1 MPDEATVDRFYEISG
16 GNPLLLRALLEDCAE
31 AQDRETDVL
40 DPCVGGLPGS
50 ALTHA
55 VTTCLN
61 RSGQLAVTVAE
72 GLAVLGEA
80 PDSALLARLCG
91 LARFSAMQGLRVLRA
106 AGVVT
111 DLGFRHPVVRT
122 VVLENMVPERR
133 RELHRV
139 AARLCYLE
147 GAEASQI
154 APHLAAAA
162 RVDDPWGVGVL
173 RDAAEEALV
182 EDRDLLAIDYLE
194 LAHAFCV
201 DPRQRADIRIRSAV
215 VRQRNDPFAAQR
227 AADELLGMLRAGQ
240 LTPAQSLATADVFSG
255 CRRIDGVNEALAALR
270 GPGDGAPDGPAGRAA
285 AVIEYCPPWPGFAPG
300 TRNPAL
306 EWEGRSAQRGEE
318 GGTAAEELLRR
329 TVLTDST
336 LATVGNAVRCLVYT
350 GRPAA
355 ARHWVDV
362 FVREAERRGADGWY
376 AMFAGIRAELA
387 LMTGDLPAAE
397 RYAREGL
404 ERLPKQKLG
413 TLAGGLV
420 ATQVLALTRM
430 GEYEAGAR
438 LFEQPVPEDL
448 FTSEHGLTYLCARGY
463 YNLVTNRLSS
473 ALNDFLAIG
482 RRVRDWGIDQPQW
495 IPWRGEAAEALLR
508 LGETTEAEQLL
519 SEQLSLLPAGHERVR
534 GVTLRLFSQTVE
546 VRRRPALLVRAVAL
560 LQSAGDRL
568 QLAQALGELAESY
581 CWLGED
587 GRAWAALSQ
596 ARGLAEECGAEHL
609 REALLLHQG
618 PIRSEG
624 ARADGSYEDQ
634 LARAVAQEVVS
645 NQWDGGWRAT
655 LSNSE
660 KRVAALAAGGHTNR
674 DISSQLHITV
684 STVEQHL
691 TRIYRKLRI
700 RGRDQLP
707 VDLQFCDG
715 PTTSTPCR
723 TLP

>member
-1 MPDEATVDRFYEISG
+1 M
-16 GNPLLLRALLEDCAE
+16 
-31 AQDRETDVL
+31 
-40 DPCVGGLPGS
+40 
-50 ALTHA
+50 
-55 VTTCLN
+55 
-61 RSGQLAVTVAE
+61 
-72 GLAVLGEA
+72 
-80 PDSALLARLCG
+80 
-91 LARFSAMQGLRVLRA
+91 
-106 AGVVT
+106 
-111 DLGFRHPVVRT
+111 
-122 VVLENMVPERR
+122 
-133 RELHRV
+133 
-139 AARLCYLE
+139 
-147 GAEASQI
+147 
-154 APHLAAAA
+154 
-162 RVDDPWGVGVL
+162 
-173 RDAAEEALV
+173 
-182 EDRDLLAIDYLE
+182 
-194 LAHAFCV
+194 
-201 DPRQRADIRIRSAV
+201 
-215 VRQRNDPFAAQR
+215 
-227 AADELLGMLRAGQ
+227 
-240 LTPAQSLATADVFSG
+240 
-255 CRRIDGVNEALAALR
+255 
-270 GPGDGAPDGPAGRAA
+270 
-285 AVIEYCPPWPGFAPG
+285 
-300 TRNPAL
+300 
-306 EWEGRSAQRGEE
+306 
-318 GGTAAEELLRR
+318 
-329 TVLTDST
+329 
-336 LATVGNAVRCLVYT
+336 
-350 GRPAA
+350 
-355 ARHWVDV
+355 
-362 FVREAERRGADGWY
+362 
-376 AMFAGIRAELA
+376 
-387 LMTGDLPAAE
+387 
-397 RYAREGL
+397 
-404 ERLPKQKLG
+404 
-413 TLAGGLV
+413 
-420 ATQVLALTRM
+420 
-430 GEYEAGAR
+430 
-438 LFEQPVPEDL
+438 
-448 FTSEHGLTYLCARGY
+448 FTSEHGLTYLCARGC

-534 GVTLRLFSQTVE
+534 GVTLRLLSQTVE